1 MHFKLLFFV
10 IVYMSL
16 IYKPKIN
23 TRVDS
28 NLDFNNLNLYQNE
41 SVFIHDNVWFLTIP
55 KINLNKIEIK
65 ETVAS
70 DILENY
76 IGHFPSS
83 SLLFGN
89 VCLAAH
95 NNGYNNNYFKDINL
109 LDTGD
114 KIYYSYNGKSK
125 IYVVKEK
132 CVINYNDFSYLDN
145 TNEDT
150 ITLITCITSSP
161 NNRLCVQAVCEEE
174 VNENI

>member
-1 MHFKLLFFV
+1 
-10 IVYMSL
+10 MSL

-23 TRVDS
+23 IRVDS
-28 NLDFNNLNLYQNE
+28 NLNFNNLNLYQNE
-41 SVFIHDNVWFLTIP
+41 SIFIHDNVWSLTIP

-65 ETVAS
+65 ETVGN

-83 SLLFGN
+83 SLLSGN

-95 NNGYNNNYFKDINL
+95 NNGYSSNYFKDINL
-109 LDTGD
+109 LTRGD

-125 IYVVKEK
+125 TYVVKEK
-132 CVINYNDFSYLDN
+132 YIISYNDFSYLDY
-145 TNEDT
+145 TNED
-150 ITLITCITSSP
+150 ILTLITCITSSP